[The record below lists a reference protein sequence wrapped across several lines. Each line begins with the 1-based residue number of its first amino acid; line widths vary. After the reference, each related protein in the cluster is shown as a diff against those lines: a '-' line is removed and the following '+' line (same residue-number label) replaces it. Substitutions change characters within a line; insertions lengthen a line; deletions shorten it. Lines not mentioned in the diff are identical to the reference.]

1 MSYEQIGLD
10 VTRRSSGDMSSHQY
24 KLVTFS
30 TANDAKGCI
39 LSTERGTL
47 THGVW
52 QGPKSTVAEYGRVR
66 VVGVTKVAAGD
77 SSAMDVAITA
87 GSLLQA
93 SSVGQAV
100 PSTAGTVNPN
110 LVGFAMESLSTGST
124 GIISMFAFVGLNS
137 TST

>member
-1 MSYEQIGLD
+1 MSFEQVGLD
-10 VTRRSSGDMSSHQY
+10 VTRKSSGDMSSYQY
-24 KLVTFS
+24 RLVTFS
-30 TANDAKGCI
+30 TANSAKGCV

-77 SSAMDVAITA
+77 SSAMDVGITE
-87 GSLLQA
+87 GCLLKA
-93 SSVGQAV
+93 SSVGQAI

-110 LVGFAMESLSTGST
+110 LVGFSMESLSTGST
-124 GIISMFAFVGLNS
+124 GIITMFAFVGLNS